1 MSKMG
6 RLFLE
11 LTEQAQELGY
21 ESIEDAERHG
31 YEVFGDKLY
40 LTAEKALQNE
50 KDKQLDKLD
59 EVITYIKDE
68 IADGIADIEKKNTAY
83 ELLEKLADVEKYI
96 KERS

>member
-6 RLFLE
+6 RMFLA
-11 LTEQAQELGY
+11 LTEEANELGY

-31 YEVFGDKLY
+31 YEVFNGKLY
-40 LTAEKALQNE
+40 KTAERALQDE
-50 KDKQLDKLD
+50 KDEQLDKLD
-59 EVITYIKDE
+59 EAMAYIRDE
-68 IADGIADIEKKNTAY
+68 ISDGIADIEKKNTAY

>member
-31 YEVFGDKLY
+31 YEVFNNKLY
-40 LTAEKALQNE
+40 MTAEKALQDE
-50 KDKQLDKLD
+50 KDEQLNKLD
-59 EVITYIKDE
+59 EVIAYIRDE
-68 IADGIADIEKKNTAY
+68 ISDGIADIEKKNTAY

>member
-6 RLFLE
+6 RLYLM

-21 ESIEDAERHG
+21 EDLEHAQADG
-31 YEVFGDKLY
+31 YEVVGEKL
-40 LTAEKALQNE
+40 LETAERALRVE
-50 KDKQLDKLD
+50 KEEQLNKLD
-59 EVITYIKDE
+59 EVIAYIRDE
-68 IADGIADIEKKNTAY
+68 ISDGIADIEKKNTAY

>member
-31 YEVFGDKLY
+31 YEVFGNKLY

-50 KDKQLDKLD
+50 KDEQLDKLD
-59 EVITYIKDE
+59 EVISYLKEECDDDTCERPTFMI
-68 IADGIADIEKKNTAY
+68 GN
-83 ELLEKLADVEKYI
+83 LRDVEKYI